1 MLFIVYF
8 VYPLQS
14 LKNEFMGETF
24 HTAEWKTD
32 FDPTGKKIAI
42 IGTGA
47 SAVQAIPSLAKQDI
61 KELLVFQRT
70 PCW

>member
-1 MLFIVYF
+1 MLKDEY
-8 VYPLQS
+8 
-14 LKNEFMGETF
+14 MGHAF
-24 HTAEWKTD
+24 HTAEWKED
-32 FDPTGKKIAI
+32 FDPIGKKIAI

>member
-1 MLFIVYF
+1 
-8 VYPLQS
+8 
-14 LKNEFMGETF
+14 MGETF

-32 FDPTGKKIAI
+32 FDSTGKKIAI

-61 KELLVFQRT
+61 KQLLVFQRT

>member
-1 MLFIVYF
+1 M
-8 VYPLQS
+8 
-14 LKNEFMGETF
+14 LKNDFMGETF

-32 FDPTGKKIAI
+32 FDPIGKKIAI